1 MELVQRQENQT
12 KNFYY
17 LVKFSFNRFKTAKTY
32 KQQIVD
38 VPSELNEIIKL
49 YLKHK
54 KGDTNKLLVNVKGIP
69 FKSSTD
75 ITIRLN
81 KIFDKKVSSSM
92 LRKVFLTSKYG
103 SIINELGED
112 TTNMGTSVGTALNNY
127 IKED

>member
-1 MELVQRQENQT
+1 MVVDKPQENQT
-12 KNFYY
+12 TNYYYQGKFY
-17 LVKFSFNRFKTAKTY
+17 FNRFKTAKTY